1 MMPQIALII
10 NQMVSAIDGAI
21 KYQNAPSCGAN
32 PNRR

>member
-21 KYQNAPSCGAN
+21 KYQMLQAEELI
-32 PNRR
+32 